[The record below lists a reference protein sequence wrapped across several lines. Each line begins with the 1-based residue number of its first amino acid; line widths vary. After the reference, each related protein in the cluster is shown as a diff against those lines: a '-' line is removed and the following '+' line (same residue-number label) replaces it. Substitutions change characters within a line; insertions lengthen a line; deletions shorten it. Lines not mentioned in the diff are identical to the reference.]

1 MISRTKGRH
10 QLVVAYVALFVALGG
25 SAVAAKPLIDGS
37 DVADESLTSADIQ
50 NNSLTGDDVQ
60 NDSLTGD
67 DIVEAGL
74 GEVPAA
80 ATAGSA
86 TTAGDADK
94 LDGQDSTAFGAPN
107 TTARAGLGECSG
119 FFCFNTS
126 VGIASK
132 STVVT
137 ARDLPAGTWLLV
149 AKTNVRGTGEGP
161 VECVLEAGSSQLDI
175 SSDEL
180 STSDDTENLSLMA
193 VATFS
198 ATQDVTMSCDGP
210 DPSSAYRADIVAM
223 RAG

>member
-1 MISRTKGRH
+1 MLSTTKGRH
-10 QLVVAYVALFVALGG
+10 QLVVAYLALFVALGG

-37 DVADESLTSADIQ
+37 DVADESLTTADVQ

-60 NDSLTGD
+60 SDSLTGN
-67 DIVEAGL
+67 DIVEASL

-80 ATAGSA
+80 ATAASA
-86 TTAGDADK
+86 TTASDADK

-107 TTARAGLGECSG
+107 TTVRAGLGECNV
-119 FFCFNTS
+119 FCFNTS

-137 ARDLPAGTWLLV
+137 AHNLSAGTWLLV
-149 AKTNVRGTGEGP
+149 AKTNVRGTGQGP
-161 VECVLEAGSSQLDI
+161 VDCVLEAGSSQLDI

-180 STSDDTENLSLMA
+180 STSDDTENLSLMT

-223 RAG
+223 RTG